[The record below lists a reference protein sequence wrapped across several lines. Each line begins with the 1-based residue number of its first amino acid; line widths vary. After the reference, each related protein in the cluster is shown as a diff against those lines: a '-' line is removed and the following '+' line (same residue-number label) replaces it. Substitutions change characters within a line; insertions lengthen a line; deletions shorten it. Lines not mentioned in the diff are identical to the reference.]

1 MATLS
6 NQQLVELGVK
16 NKTQFN
22 FRLPSGQIIP
32 AGINPA
38 EAATMNVDVKPGQ
51 DINSFTTAEKGGSV
65 PQEIAQLAFQQL
77 QSGITPLPNA
87 VIGRNEPAGQ
97 VLANQA
103 AAMQAQFGGGV
114 TNQTPAGFVPPST
127 PSGVGGSASPVAGA
141 APLGST
147 ERTNQLL
154 AGASQQTGIPAQT
167 FGAPAT
173 QPGTPT
179 VGSVPEFIA
188 DNRIVNLEKKINDL
202 STSIRAGVF
211 TGREAMLGDLFKQF
225 GVEEAQSSLNQFNQ
239 IILREQNRLEDLPD
253 AIRTTLQDVGVSQA
267 QLDRLVVRDS
277 EKILK
282 QLNEAMRNAGA
293 QQDRINQSL
302 QFVGLFFDAKVADE
316 AAKVEA
322 MKFDLEMDMGQLK
335 DLKDDQRDLV
345 KRALDE
351 QKSFLL
357 RKQDAIDRAIANGAT
372 PNVISQLQASQ
383 DDSSVNKILSA
394 SG

>member
-114 TNQTPAGFVPPST
+114 TNQAPSGFVPPRT
-127 PSGVGGSASPVAGA
+127 PPGV
-141 APLGST
+141 
-147 ERTNQLL
+147 
-154 AGASQQTGIPAQT
+154 
-167 FGAPAT
+167 
-173 QPGTPT
+173 
-179 VGSVPEFIA
+179 
-188 DNRIVNLEKKINDL
+188 
-202 STSIRAGVF
+202 
-211 TGREAMLGDLFKQF
+211 
-225 GVEEAQSSLNQFNQ
+225 
-239 IILREQNRLEDLPD
+239 
-253 AIRTTLQDVGVSQA
+253 
-267 QLDRLVVRDS
+267 
-277 EKILK
+277 
-282 QLNEAMRNAGA
+282 
-293 QQDRINQSL
+293 
-302 QFVGLFFDAKVADE
+302 
-316 AAKVEA
+316 
-322 MKFDLEMDMGQLK
+322 
-335 DLKDDQRDLV
+335 
-345 KRALDE
+345 
-351 QKSFLL
+351 
-357 RKQDAIDRAIANGAT
+357 
-372 PNVISQLQASQ
+372 
-383 DDSSVNKILSA
+383 
-394 SG
+394 